1 MKKGKIS
8 VGAGLILGLVI
19 SYFVLQYDGWTLVSI
34 GRNGETTNTVNELD
48 VDLLTNAFGIIL
60 VSIAAIYSLLTL
72 IEKNKKERS

>member
-1 MKKGKIS
+1 MKKGRIS
-8 VGAGLILGLVI
+8 VEAGLILGLVI

-34 GRNGETTNTVNELD
+34 GRNGKTTSTVNELD

-72 IEKNKKERS
+72 IGKNKKERS

>member
-72 IEKNKKERS
+72 IGKNKKERS